1 MVGVTWDVETEEGV
15 FSKFLD
21 KTLKPMIYSTLWVSD
36 MEILNVWYVMIPI
49 CSVRNKKTSSFF

>member
-15 FSKFLD
+15 YSKLLD
-21 KTLKPMIYSTLWVSD
+21 KTLKPMIYSNLWVSD

-49 CSVRNKKTSSFF
+49 FRIRNKKIRSFF